1 MAGTE
6 VIAGTGATEVLVA
19 VQAGLRVDL
28 VARRAVLAV
37 DLVAPRTVSVA
48 DSADLL
54 AEIWAT
60 EAVDLAP

>member
-19 VQAGLRVDL
+19 VQAGLR
-28 VARRAVLAV
+28 V

>member
-1 MAGTE
+1 M
-6 VIAGTGATEVLVA
+6 IAGTGATEVLVA
-19 VQAGLRVDL
+19 VQAGLRVDS
-28 VARRAVLAV
+28 VDRRAVLAV

>member
-1 MAGTE
+1 M
-6 VIAGTGATEVLVA
+6 IAGTGATEVLVA
-19 VQAGLRVDL
+19 VQAGLRVDS
-28 VARRAVLAV
+28 VDRRAVLAV

-54 AEIWAT
+54 AEMRAT